1 MDLSSLDLRV
11 SDGSIVYDHFCTSC
25 SQGTQ
30 FLARDLPFP
39 SCRTLILQYTV
50 LGWHVF
56 MCRCAV
62 CHAAVACSAASV
74 WGLDG
79 SCVEQSVGDSLSVA
93 TAPGS
98 V

>member
-1 MDLSSLDLRV
+1 MITYANLAPRNQISHVGSTISELSNDSAAV
-11 SDGSIVYDHFCTSC
+11 API
-25 SQGTQ
+25 
-30 FLARDLPFP
+30 
-39 SCRTLILQYTV
+39 

-56 MCRCAV
+56 RCRCAV
-62 CHAAVACSAASV
+62 CHAAVACSAVGV
-74 WGLDG
+74 WGLDS

>member
-1 MDLSSLDLRV
+1 M
-11 SDGSIVYDHFCTSC
+11 
-25 SQGTQ
+25 
-30 FLARDLPFP
+30 A
-39 SCRTLILQYTV
+39 TV

-56 MCRCAV
+56 RCRRAV
-62 CHAAVACSAASV
+62 CHAAVACSAVSV